1 MCDEINDQGGDKN
14 FVILAKLF
22 DDDLGKT
29 VTIFVEMPVVNI
41 GTAVNLFNSINK
53 TLADRNIPWQNVF
66 GLSLTIVVS

>member
-1 MCDEINDQGGDKN
+1 MCEESNDQGGDKN

-41 GTAVNLFNSINK
+41 GTDQLFNGQ
-53 TLADRNIPWQNVF
+53 RQN
-66 GLSLTIVVS
+66 LYSSNTT